1 MALSGVRISWVIF
14 CNICVFEWLARIFR
28 FSSSIR
34 SCSIS
39 FISETSFTAI
49 TMLFTL
55 PSLWRSQTMNAKR
68 NQS

>member
-1 MALSGVRISWVIF
+1 MF
-14 CNICVFEWLARIFR
+14 CNICVFERLARMFC
-28 FSSSIR
+28 FSSSMR
-34 SCSIS
+34 SRSIS

-68 NQS
+68 TQS